1 MYLNPL
7 LAKLRNVR
15 SQIPLNVAYVLCAE
29 PVAFTQFRWPF
40 RAVQQKHSLAA
51 AAAASD
57 MHMRWPVVV
66 RIDRHPEAIEAENSR
81 HGTI

>member
-7 LAKLRNVR
+7 LAKLRDVR
-15 SQIPLNVAYVLCAE
+15 SQIPLDAAYVLCAE
-29 PVAFTQFRWPF
+29 PVAFAQFGWPF
-40 RAVQQKHSLAA
+40 GAVQQKHSLAPA
-51 AAAASD
+51 PSD